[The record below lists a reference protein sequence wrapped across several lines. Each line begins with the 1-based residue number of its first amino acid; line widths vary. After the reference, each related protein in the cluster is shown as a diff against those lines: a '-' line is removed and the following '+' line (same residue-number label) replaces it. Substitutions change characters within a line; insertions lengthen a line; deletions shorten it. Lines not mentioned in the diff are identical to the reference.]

1 MASKFERITPDK
13 ARIPNSGTI
22 NVAMSAAIPNQILL
36 QKKIWL

>member
-22 NVAMSAAIPNQILL
+22 KVAMSAAIPNQILL
-36 QKKIWL
+36 QKNI